1 MLFFFFARDD
11 DDDDDGQYM
20 ILPFRLVNSLS
31 LSGLF
36 LRLFLL
42 LISSVSLQYNNA
54 INACEVMKPCV
65 CSWQKRDILAK
76 KEAKKLQRKVAGK
89 IFFVGEPEMIANN

>member
-42 LISSVSLQYNNA
+42 LISSMSLQYNDA

-65 CSWQKRDILAK
+65 CSWQKK
-76 KEAKKLQRKVAGK
+76 KQKNCSERSRGR
-89 IFFVGEPEMIANN
+89 FFLSVNPRCKTCHTECGG